1 MIRLVAFGLFWALLP
16 GALLGGPNPLIL
28 RLAEIHP
35 PEYPTTQG
43 DREFA
48 RQVATLSGGRIQ
60 VEVYD
65 NGVLGEELAVLDQ
78 IRFGGID
85 IARVSVAS
93 VQPFLPRLAALF
105 MPYLYE
111 DDQHMWRVL
120 TGPVGL
126 RLQEDLEKGGLVGIG
141 WFEAGSRCFYTT
153 KAPLRVVS
161 DLRGLRI
168 RVQESQPMVGLVRAL
183 GGLAVPL
190 TFTAVYSGLRTG
202 QLDGAENNLAT
213 YYASGHYRAAPYMTL
228 DRHARLPEVLVGS
241 PVTFAGID
249 AADRRLILEAAA
261 RAAEFQRKAWA
272 EYEAAIIEKLRV
284 AGVVLVEPENL
295 AEWKQRAK
303 ATWEGQ
309 SAEVRDLLREIQAAR

>member
-1 MIRLVAFGLFWALLP
+1 MIRFVVVGLFWMVLPWALA
-16 GALLGGPNPLIL
+16 GESNPLIL

-48 RQVATLSGGRIQ
+48 RQVAILSRGRIQ

-85 IARVSVAS
+85 LARVSVAS
-93 VQPFLPRLAALF
+93 VQPVLPRLAALF
-105 MPYLYE
+105 MPYLYD
-111 DDQHMWRVL
+111 DDQHLWRVL
-120 TGPVGL
+120 TGPVGRSL
-126 RLQEDLEKGGLVGIG
+126 LEDLDKGELVGIG

-153 KAPLRVVS
+153 KAPLKLVS
-161 DLRGLRI
+161 DLQGLRI

-183 GGLAVPL
+183 GGIAVPL

-202 QLDGAENNLAT
+202 QLDGAENNLPT

-228 DRHARLPEVLVGS
+228 DRHSRIPEVLVGS
-241 PVTFAGID
+241 PVAFAEID
-249 AADRRLILEAAA
+249 AADRTLILQAAA
-261 RAAEFQRKAWA
+261 LAAEFQRKAWA
-272 EYEAAIIEKLRV
+272 EYEAAIIEKLRA
-284 AGVVLVEPENL
+284 AGVTLVEPEDL
-295 AEWKQRAK
+295 PDWKRRAQK
-303 ATWEGQ
+303 TWAGQ
-309 SAEVRDLLREIQAAR
+309 SAQVQDLLRQIQAAR

>member
-1 MIRLVAFGLFWALLP
+1 MNRFLATVVWAIVLP
-16 GALLGGPNPLIL
+16 WAAAAGPAPLIL
-28 RLAEIHP
+28 RLAELHP

-48 RQVATLSGGRIQ
+48 RQVADLSQGRIQ

-78 IRFGGID
+78 LAFGGID
-85 IARVSVAS
+85 LARVSVAS

-105 MPYLYE
+105 MPYLYQ

-120 TGPVGL
+120 TGPVGR

-153 KAPLRVVS
+153 KAPLRVVT
-161 DLRGLRI
+161 DLRGLKI

-183 GGLAVPL
+183 GGTAIPM

-202 QLDGAENNLAT
+202 DLDGAENNLAT
-213 YYASGHYRAAPYMTL
+213 YYASGHYRAAPFMTL

-241 PVTFAGID
+241 PVTFAGIGAD
-249 AADRRLILEAAA
+249 DRRLILTAAT

-272 EYEAAIIEKLRV
+272 GYEAAITEKLKA
-284 AGVVLVEPENL
+284 AGVSLTEPEDFP
-295 AEWKQRAK
+295 AWQEK
-303 ATWEGQ
+303 ARRTWAGQ
-309 SAEVRDLLREIQAAR
+309 SPDVQDLLVQIQAAR